1 MSSSILGKKNII
13 WSFLSGLFF
22 YPVSLSTHLYTLFC
36 FLSYIPIPGLMSTIL
51 KHSQVKVL
59 PFAYLFLEGRERE
72 ASGFRGNECISAQG
86 RSTVTSLSQQMVFLW
101 LRLCPILT
109 SEPRGNSGLQ
119 GAQHHPLTPSLPSLW
134 DATYWRSNWTDA
146 RVLTSF
152 LNVHSKFP
160 SHLLSPR
167 EFEGVDW
174 KRNFLLP

>member
-1 MSSSILGKKNII
+1 MDYFGVGVHFHGPDNWQDSGVYKYYFFKKSIWFTLIFASCVQFYSWQKNII

-86 RSTVTSLSQQMVFLW
+86 RSIVFHIVFHNRW
-101 LRLCPILT
+101 YF
-109 SEPRGNSGLQ
+109 SGWDS
-119 GAQHHPLTPSLPSLW
+119 APSLP
-134 DATYWRSNWTDA
+134 
-146 RVLTSF
+146 
-152 LNVHSKFP
+152 
-160 SHLLSPR
+160 LSPG
-167 EFEGVDW
+167 ETQGY
-174 KRNFLLP
+174 KGHSTIP